1 MNKIGKFYGIGVG
14 PGDPELITLKA
25 VKTLSRM
32 DMIIAP
38 AGKKESLA
46 LKIAEP
52 YVKCP
57 VMEIDFPM
65 IDDTDTLNRAWDKNV
80 KTIEKILTQGWDT
93 AFITLGDP
101 MIYSTYTYI
110 LSRLEGYEIETIP
123 GITSFCAA
131 AAKINKPI
139 AEGDASFAV
148 IPVKNR
154 VSVERALKD
163 FNSVVLMKVSG
174 SYDDVVSALKENGF
188 HGTLITRCGQ
198 EGEKVEFDLD
208 KYLGAKI
215 DYLSL
220 IIGRRDI
227 P

>member
-25 VKTLSRM
+25 VKNLSQM
-32 DMIIAP
+32 DMVIAP

-46 LKIAEP
+46 LKIAGP
-52 YVKCP
+52 YIKCP
-57 VMEIDFPM
+57 VKEMNFPM
-65 IDDTDTLNRAWDKNV
+65 INDGDLLNRAWDKNV
-80 KTIEKILTQGWDT
+80 KTIEKILTQGRDT

-110 LSRLEGYEIETIP
+110 LSRLEGYEAETVP

-131 AAKINKPI
+131 ASRINRPI

-154 VSVERALKD
+154 ESVEKALKD
-163 FNSVVLMKVSG
+163 FDSVVLMKVSR
-174 SYDDVVSALKENGF
+174 SYDDVVQALKENGF
-188 HGTLITRCGQ
+188 HGVLVTRCGQ

-208 KYLGAKI
+208 RYLGEKI

-220 IIGRRDI
+220 IIGRRDNL
-227 P
+227 